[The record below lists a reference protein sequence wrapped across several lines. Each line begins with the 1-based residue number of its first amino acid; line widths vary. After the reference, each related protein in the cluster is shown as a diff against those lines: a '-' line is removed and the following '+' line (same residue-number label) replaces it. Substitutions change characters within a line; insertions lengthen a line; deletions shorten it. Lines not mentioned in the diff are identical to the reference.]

1 MPAIFG
7 SHSINN
13 LFALRIPSLI
23 VLGWI
28 ASTADAANLEGRVV
42 GISDGDTITILDSE
56 NRQHKIR
63 LSGIDAPEKAQA
75 FGNRARQHL
84 VSLAFGKSV
93 TVEWRKQDKY
103 GRIVGKVLANCDQP
117 GCPQDAGLEQLKA
130 GMAWWYRKYAG
141 EQSAE
146 DRERYE
152 AAEQAARDG
161 KLGLWRDPK
170 PVPPWDWRKQ
180 SK

>member
-1 MPAIFG
+1 MKRLLPILLALAATSPAKAEI
-7 SHSINN
+7 
-13 LFALRIPSLI
+13 
-23 VLGWI
+23 
-28 ASTADAANLEGRVV
+28 LEGKVIR
-42 GISDGDTITILDSE
+42 ISDGDTLVVLDA
-56 NRQHKIR
+56 NRKQHKIR
-63 LSGIDAPEKAQA
+63 VIGIDAPEKAQA

-84 VSLAFGKSV
+84 ASLAFGKSV
-93 TVEWRKQDKY
+93 TVEWRKHDKY

-130 GMAWWYRKYAG
+130 GMAWWYRKYAS

-152 AAEQAARDG
+152 AAEQTARDG

>member
-1 MPAIFG
+1 VKRLLPILLALAATSPAKAEI
-7 SHSINN
+7 
-13 LFALRIPSLI
+13 
-23 VLGWI
+23 
-28 ASTADAANLEGRVV
+28 LEGKVIR
-42 GISDGDTITILDSE
+42 ISDGDTLVVLDA
-56 NRQHKIR
+56 NRKQHKIR
-63 LSGIDAPEKAQA
+63 VIGIDAPEKAQA

-84 VSLAFGKSV
+84 ASLAFGKSV
-93 TVEWRKQDKY
+93 TVEWRKHDKY

-130 GMAWWYRKYAG
+130 GMAWWYRKYAS

-152 AAEQAARDG
+152 AAEQTARDG

>member
-1 MPAIFG
+1 M
-7 SHSINN
+7 N
-13 LFALRIPSLI
+13 
-23 VLGWI
+23 VDLG
-28 ASTADAANLEGRVV
+28 V
-42 GISDGDTITILDSE
+42 
-56 NRQHKIR
+56 
-63 LSGIDAPEKAQA
+63 APERAQA

-84 VSLAFGKSV
+84 ATLAFGKSV
-93 TVEWRKQDKY
+93 TVEWRKHDKY
-103 GRIVGKVLANCDQP
+103 GRIVGKVLTNCDQS
-117 GCPQDAGLEQLKA
+117 GCPRDAGLEQLKA
-130 GMAWWYRKYAG
+130 GMAWWYRKFAG